1 MRDNIDWN
9 KFSQAISQAISTTEN
24 TTIYCEKKGNNILK
38 INDLLVN
45 EEKSTI
51 DFSFSFSE
59 HDNNFDE
66 ICYGNMTYNYDKK
79 DFTKYKCKDKYGTGF
94 LPDLEYVLVTMFPK
108 KY

>member
-1 MRDNIDWN
+1 MCDNINWD
-9 KFSQAISQAISTTEN
+9 KFSQAISTTEN
-24 TTIYCEKKGNNILK
+24 KTIYCEKGNNILK

-59 HDNNFDE
+59 HGNNFDE
-66 ICYGNMTYNYDKK
+66 ICYGSMTYNYDKK
-79 DFTKYKCKDKYGTGF
+79 EITEYKCNDKYGTGF
-94 LPDLEYVLVTMFPK
+94 LPDIEYILVTIFPK